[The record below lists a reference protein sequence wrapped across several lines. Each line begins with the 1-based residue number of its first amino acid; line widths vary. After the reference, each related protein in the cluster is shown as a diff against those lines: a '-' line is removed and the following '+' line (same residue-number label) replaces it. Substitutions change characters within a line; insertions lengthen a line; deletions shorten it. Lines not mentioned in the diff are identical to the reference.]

1 MTAVAVAVSLAVLTP
16 QPIAAP
22 ELLVGVAYSAPASI
36 PDAVVTSDLRDMRR
50 AGYNI
55 LFVEDPASR
64 DRLGEAAIAERIQII
79 DGIPPESV
87 RIKVGSGVQAVSEA
101 RIAFWE
107 AIATGTRNAVFEAPG
122 KRLTQE
128 LRALG
133 ETAGIIT
140 RNQALFMP
148 MRPRTAGV
156 SSIEGGGGA
165 PVDVKLME
173 SRDALVIVALNRATA
188 PRKVTITF
196 NPDIPEAIWQ
206 NMESGT
212 SIDFVMSQKGP
223 VFDHTFGP
231 RDALVLMTR
240 KRFRLQPVANRD
252 TDCET
257 TELHREGVTEGN
269 ASAVSVT
276 RTYEA
281 RFSTSAT
288 LSRRRDRDR
297 RADRVLRAAP
307 RARSAPNAAVR
318 AAGCETAVSAASSAI
333 AARERRT
340 F

>member
-1 MTAVAVAVSLAVLTP
+1 MTAIAIAVSLAVLSP
-16 QPIAAP
+16 QPVAAP

-36 PDAVVTSDLRDMRR
+36 PDAVVMSDLRDMRR

-87 RIKVGSGVQAVSEA
+87 RIRVGSGVQAVSDA
-101 RIAFWE
+101 RIVFWE

-148 MRPRTAGV
+148 MRPRAAGV
-156 SSIEGGGGA
+156 SSIEGGAGA

-173 SRDALVIVALNRATA
+173 SSDALVIIGLNRAPT

-212 SIDFVMSQKGP
+212 SIDFVMSEKGP
-223 VFDHTFGP
+223 VFEHIFGP

-240 KRFRLQPVANRD
+240 KRFRLQPVAN
-252 TDCET
+252 
-257 TELHREGVTEGN
+257 VT
-269 ASAVSVT
+269 
-276 RTYEA
+276 
-281 RFSTSAT
+281 
-288 LSRRRDRDR
+288 
-297 RADRVLRAAP
+297 P
-307 RARSAPNAAVR
+307 
-318 AAGCETAVSAASSAI
+318 
-333 AARERRT
+333 AAR
-340 F
+340 